1 MILQSMVIWMI
12 LSVSES
18 RSVMELCGSHSGLD
32 QRFGALG
39 VSTSRNQN
47 QQQNIGLEVSE
58 VYASL
63 S

>member
-1 MILQSMVIWMI
+1 
-12 LSVSES
+12 
-18 RSVMELCGSHSGLD
+18 MELCGSHSGLD

-39 VSTSRNQN
+39 VSTPRNPN

-58 VYASL
+58 VNASL